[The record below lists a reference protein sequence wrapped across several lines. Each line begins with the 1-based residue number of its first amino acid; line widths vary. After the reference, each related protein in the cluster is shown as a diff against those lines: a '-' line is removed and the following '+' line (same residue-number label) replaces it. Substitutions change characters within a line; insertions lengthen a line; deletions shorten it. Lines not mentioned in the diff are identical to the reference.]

1 MKVIQEQY
9 YMKKNMVYE
18 RICQRI
24 YAAAKSV
31 LVATMCLAH
40 EMTIAVFVYISKRF
54 RQAFGKVIGVQVQ
67 MVI

>member
-1 MKVIQEQY
+1 
-9 YMKKNMVYE
+9 MVYE
-18 RICQRI
+18 WICQRI

-54 RQAFGKVIGVQVQ
+54 RQAFGKSFSVQVQ